1 MNKYCQVEIFMF
13 YFLLHFTLF
22 SLRYALCS
30 SSARLLSPIP
40 VPLSHSLM
48 FHFNP
53 SECISEWSRMTIT
66 ITNRKTIIRMSII
79 KLSSSGSI
87 SIHWNHKDKH
97 FFLGFIQF
105 QAQKYKTYKF
115 QASGRIKA
123 CILPLVQIPS
133 LMMSLTLNA

>member
-1 MNKYCQVEIFMF
+1 MVQFTIYTYIHVQRCLDFWTNSINNRVMNKYCQVEIFMF

-53 SECISEWSRMTIT
+53 SESISAWSRMTITITDIERIKIT

-79 KLSSSGSI
+79 KLSNSGSI

-97 FFLGFIQF
+97 FF
-105 QAQKYKTYKF
+105 
-115 QASGRIKA
+115 
-123 CILPLVQIPS
+123 
-133 LMMSLTLNA
+133 